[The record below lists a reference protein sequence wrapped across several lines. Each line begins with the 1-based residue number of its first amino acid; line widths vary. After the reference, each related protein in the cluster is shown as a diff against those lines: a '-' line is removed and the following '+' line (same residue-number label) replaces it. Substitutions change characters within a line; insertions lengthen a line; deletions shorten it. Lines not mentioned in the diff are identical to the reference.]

1 MPSNTLRCW
10 LEVAPCEQS
19 ICRPRCPS
27 LKPVQSARQLTEF
40 DATTDLYDRLL
51 GVVEPPLLQA
61 ILSHCG
67 HNRAAAAQKLGLH
80 RGTLRQKLK
89 QHGIDK

>member
-1 MPSNTLRCW
+1 M
-10 LEVAPCEQS
+10 A
-19 ICRPRCPS
+19 
-27 LKPVQSARQLTEF
+27 AQLTEF